1 MAYKKTA
8 NLTDSE
14 LDEQIAIQKQGIA
27 NKQICSP
34 VRLNNLLDERIQR
47 SQSKIALAK
56 AELNQMASQPIALDQ

>member
-27 NKQICSP
+27 EKRICSP
-34 VRLNNLLDERIQR
+34 IRLNNLLNERIRR
-47 SQSKIALAK
+47 SETKIALAK
-56 AELNQMASQPIALDQ
+56 AELNQMASQPIALRK